1 MPDDKDQIPKPDES
15 PEEKKYSFLQE
26 TIKPKP
32 ISRQQLAK
40 QLVRI
45 AIYGLILGAFAC
57 LGFFALKPWMQDLF
71 RGNLE
76 TVTIPEDEEPSE
88 DEDASQ
94 GEETD
99 SAAVTEAEDFQQI
112 IDSMNER
119 AEEAKKGI
127 ATVQQVSDQTDWD
140 AEMTGIGQSVTGV
153 ITADNGQEL
162 LILADSSICTDA
174 SEWTVTFDDG
184 KSYTAALKKQDLNT
198 GLAMF
203 SVSRGNI
210 SDTTW
215 NAIKVSVLGN
225 SNLVKQGDVVMALG
239 TMFGYPDGMSYGMI
253 SSADY
258 KTAFYD
264 GECDVLATDIVS
276 ETRGTG
282 VLFNIDGEVIGL
294 ISPTVWNDND
304 SNAANAYAISDLKS
318 VIEIMANGESVPYI
332 GIYGTTVTAELEKK
346 QGMPSGVY
354 VVDVDPDSPAM
365 EAGIQSGDIIC
376 QVGDDSV
383 SSIMTYQSAVLKI
396 KAGGQVTVRG
406 MRLGADGYVDVK
418 FTVTAGS
425 REQDNN
431 FNYRKRNNMRY
442 INGLHE
448 GETIRNVYLC
458 KGKRSAETRNG
469 KPYDNL
475 ILQDKTGT
483 LDGKVWDP
491 NSQGI
496 ADYDEKDFI
505 EVYGD
510 VISYNGNLQLNIRQI
525 RKAEEGEYE
534 PADYMPTTDKN
545 VEKMY
550 AGLTAYIGKIS
561 NTWLRQLLEYYFVKD
576 EEFIRKFKAH
586 SAAKTVHHGF
596 SGGLLEHTLSVV
608 HMCDYFAGAYPI
620 LNRDLLITA
629 AICHDIGKIKEL
641 SSFPDNDYTDE
652 GQLIG
657 HIVIGVE
664 MVDEAIRSIPD
675 FPERLANELKHCIIA
690 HHGELEYGSPKK
702 PALAEAMALNLADNA
717 DAKMQTLTEIFKGK
731 TGTEWLGYN
740 RLFESNLRRTSGA

>member
-1 MPDDKDQIPKPDES
+1 M
-15 PEEKKYSFLQE
+15 
-26 TIKPKP
+26 
-32 ISRQQLAK
+32 
-40 QLVRI
+40 
-45 AIYGLILGAFAC
+45 
-57 LGFFALKPWMQDLF
+57 
-71 RGNLE
+71 
-76 TVTIPEDEEPSE
+76 TIPEDEDPAE
-88 DEDASQ
+88 DDSQ
-94 GEETD
+94 ETSDTDEAEETSESGQSVTAD
-99 SAAVTEAEDFQQI
+99 SYEQMMA
-112 IDSMNER
+112 SMNER
-119 AEEAKKGI
+119 AAEAEKGI
-127 ATVQQVSDQTDWD
+127 VSVEAATDQTDWN

-425 REQDNN
+425 REQS
-431 FNYRKRNNMRY
+431 
-442 INGLHE
+442 
-448 GETIRNVYLC
+448 
-458 KGKRSAETRNG
+458 GK
-469 KPYDNL
+469 
-475 ILQDKTGT
+475 
-483 LDGKVWDP
+483 
-491 NSQGI
+491 
-496 ADYDEKDFI
+496 
-505 EVYGD
+505 
-510 VISYNGNLQLNIRQI
+510 
-525 RKAEEGEYE
+525 
-534 PADYMPTTDKN
+534 
-545 VEKMY
+545 
-550 AGLTAYIGKIS
+550 
-561 NTWLRQLLEYYFVKD
+561 
-576 EEFIRKFKAH
+576 
-586 SAAKTVHHGF
+586 
-596 SGGLLEHTLSVV
+596 
-608 HMCDYFAGAYPI
+608 
-620 LNRDLLITA
+620 
-629 AICHDIGKIKEL
+629 
-641 SSFPDNDYTDE
+641 
-652 GQLIG
+652 
-657 HIVIGVE
+657 
-664 MVDEAIRSIPD
+664 
-675 FPERLANELKHCIIA
+675 
-690 HHGELEYGSPKK
+690 
-702 PALAEAMALNLADNA
+702 
-717 DAKMQTLTEIFKGK
+717 
-731 TGTEWLGYN
+731 
-740 RLFESNLRRTSGA
+740 